1 MTLDFS
7 YQLGGLDLNLKILD
21 EIYHEIWIYVF
32 TRTSKE
38 NNGAWKNNGEANT
51 RSEFKYAKQKI
62 KGDILCIIHVRN
74 TLHLPDA
81 ISSDQRFQNKI

>member
-1 MTLDFS
+1 MCKVFNFLLMYLHNVTVMTLDFS

-51 RSEFKYAKQKI
+51 HVLSLSMQSEKLRGIFF
-62 KGDILCIIHVRN
+62 V
-74 TLHLPDA
+74 
-81 ISSDQRFQNKI
+81 SFM

>member
-1 MTLDFS
+1 MYLHNVTVMTLDFS

-32 TRTSKE
+32 TRTSKK
-38 NNGAWKNNGEANT
+38 NNGAWKNNGEDNT

-62 KGDILCIIHVRN
+62 KGIFFV
-74 TLHLPDA
+74 
-81 ISSDQRFQNKI
+81 SFM